1 MKIISTFNDKLYE
14 FSGKEMIR
22 SARAKIPDAEI
33 IIYQELNQNTLD
45 LETVDVDN
53 LPEVKK
59 VLEENTDI
67 ISTPFGGLAD
77 KDKMTMWNARWFGW
91 FKKIAMGYHATC
103 VKQHKGY
110 LLFVDSDIR
119 FLSHFDERFIDRAT
133 LGKSISYF
141 RGNRSVAETGFIIV
155 KADDLIVQD
164 FYKYYIELFLSKK
177 FRDFPRWDDSYAFE
191 NSMHNFDQKHFCDL
205 AAGHLSNKHTNSN
218 GHTTN
223 AQIIAFTEWGEYVE
237 HDKGIHWRNNLVPQ
251 PE

>member
-22 SARAKIPDAEI
+22 SARAKVPDAEI

-45 LETVDVDN
+45 LETVDVDS

-59 VLEENTDI
+59 VLEENADV

-103 VKQHKGY
+103 VKQYKGY

-119 FLSHFDERFIDRAT
+119 FLSHFDERFIDTAT
-133 LGKSISYF
+133 LG
-141 RGNRSVAETGFIIV
+141 

-191 NSMHNFDQKHFCDL
+191 QSMRNFDQKHFCDL

-223 AQIIAFTEWGEYVE
+223 AQIIAFTEWDEYIE

-251 PE
+251 PK